1 MNLVESQQKMLE
13 RENVARKKRRQK
25 AGSKRKR
32 TRKSVKTLL
41 VNLAEHAKAPGK
53 VRAWAIQQ
61 LLLLGGKPVQP
72 FEESYD
78 EPESKPESVP
88 AFTGRDLGKPEVR
101 ISLDEGRTGPRSQ

>member
-1 MNLVESQQKMLE
+1 MNLLESAQAEMQERQK
-13 RENVARKKRRQK
+13 VARKKIRQS
-25 AGSKRKR
+25 AGKRKKR
-32 TRKSVKTLL
+32 TRVSVKTLL
-41 VNLAEHAKAPGK
+41 VDLARHTKASGK

-78 EPESKPESVP
+78 EPEKPESVP

-101 ISLDEGRTGPRSQ
+101 LPVDTI

>member
-1 MNLVESQQKMLE
+1 MNIEVAQQEMIE
-13 RENVARKKRRQK
+13 RQKVARKKVRQA

-32 TRKSVKTLL
+32 TRTSVKTLL
-41 VNLAEHAKAPGK
+41 IDLARHTKASGK

-61 LLLLGGKPVQP
+61 LLLLTGKPVQP

-88 AFTGRDLGKPEVR
+88 AFRGADLGKPEVR
-101 ISLDEGRTGPRSQ
+101 LPVDSI

>member
-1 MNLVESQQKMLE
+1 MNLVESQQEMLE
-13 RENVARKKRRQK
+13 REKVARKKRRQR

-41 VNLAEHAKAPGK
+41 VNLAEHAKASGK

-88 AFTGRDLGKPEVR
+88 AFRGADLGRPESGLSV
-101 ISLDEGRTGPRSQ
+101 GTGN

>member
-1 MNLVESQQKMLE
+1 MNLLETAQAEMLE
-13 RENVARKKRRQK
+13 REKVARKKRRQR

-72 FEESYD
+72 FEDSYD

-88 AFTGRDLGKPEVR
+88 AFRGADLGKPEVR
-101 ISLDEGRTGPRSQ
+101 LPVDSI